1 MGRFV
6 NVFALSIFRDKLGID
21 ADYRAELVQA
31 ILEMERAAAPQHK
44 SATSAWLGDTRGF
57 EFLFQRPEFARLYRE
72 IADKVRA
79 YTDAL
84 GLDNDLI
91 EFFFQRSWATI
102 SRRGERISEHAHEQS
117 NITFAYY
124 LAKPA
129 NSGGVSFATYDHPN
143 ELARGL
149 FSPKKAELGLIKTP
163 SMHTWNTVQ
172 IEPEDDEIVI
182 FPSKTLH
189 ATAPNATDQPRIS
202 ISADISMLLRDSLGH
217 ETMMPHFSQWRS
229 FDAL

>member
-6 NVFALSIFRDKLGID
+6 NVFALSIFRDKIALD
-21 ADYRAELVQA
+21 ADYKAELVRA
-31 ILEMERAAAPQHK
+31 ILDMEQATPPQAK
-44 SATSAWLGDTRGF
+44 SATTAWLGDTRGF
-57 EFLFQRPEFARLYRE
+57 EFLFSRPEFGRLYRE
-72 IADKVRA
+72 IAAKVLA
-79 YTDAL
+79 YTEAL
-84 GLDNDLI
+84 GIDNELV

-129 NSGGVSFATYDHPN
+129 YSGGVSFNTYDHPN

-149 FSPKKAELGLIKTP
+149 FSPKKASLGLIKTP

-172 IEPEDDEIVI
+172 IEPDEDEIVI

-189 ATAPNATDQPRIS
+189 ATAANATDTPRIS
-202 ISADISMLLRDSLGH
+202 ISADISMLLRDSRGH
-217 ETMMPHFSQWRS
+217 ETMMPHFSNWRS
-229 FDAL
+229 FDGL

>member
-6 NVFALSIFRDKLGID
+6 NVFALSIFRDKIAID
-21 ADYRAELVQA
+21 AEYKAELVEA
-31 ILEMERAAAPQHK
+31 VMEMERAAPPQHK
-44 SATSAWLGDTRGF
+44 PATTAWLGDTRGV
-57 EFLFQRPEFARLYRE
+57 EFLFQRPQFNRLYRE
-72 IADKVRA
+72 IAAKVRA
-79 YTDAL
+79 YTEAL
-84 GLDNDLI
+84 GLDNALV

-124 LAKPA
+124 LAKPP
-129 NSGGVSFATYDHPN
+129 NSGGVSFITYDHPN

-172 IEPEDDEIVI
+172 IEPEEDEIVV

-189 ATAPNATDQPRIS
+189 ATAANTTDQPRIS
-202 ISADISMLLRDSLGH
+202 LLADISMLLRDSAGH
-217 ETMMPHFSQWRS
+217 ETMMPHFSNWRS
-229 FDAL
+229 FDGL